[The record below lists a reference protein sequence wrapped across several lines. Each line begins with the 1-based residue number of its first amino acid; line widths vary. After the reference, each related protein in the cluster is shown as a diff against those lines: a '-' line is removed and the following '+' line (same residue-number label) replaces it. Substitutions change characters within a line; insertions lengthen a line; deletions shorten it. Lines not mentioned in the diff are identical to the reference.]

1 MIRKTL
7 QWWSD
12 LRRKSGTRIAAGT
25 AIGVL
30 GMAVGVMLQASGV
43 FKKPDPDD
51 PRVLIASAKRSDHPG
66 QARVGHLVYKIT
78 SARLQRSRDPGDREQ
93 SRLVARVSVRI
104 ADVQG
109 SSDYIDNKT
118 FHLLVDGEA
127 LTHENNIN
135 LTVYENTAVQAN
147 MTFVV
152 PEDTSSA
159 ELLVGRATEG
169 VARIPLE
176 LEPRRMA
183 DGS

>member
-1 MIRKTL
+1 
-7 QWWSD
+7 
-12 LRRKSGTRIAAGT
+12 
-25 AIGVL
+25 
-30 GMAVGVMLQASGV
+30 
-43 FKKPDPDD
+43 
-51 PRVLIASAKRSDHPG
+51 
-66 QARVGHLVYKIT
+66 
-78 SARLQRSRDPGDREQ
+78 
-93 SRLVARVSVRI
+93 VARVSVRI